1 MLKSKNLILH
11 TEAQPIYITF
21 PLLDK
26 TEIVNHA
33 FTTRLGGV
41 SEGMYAKMNM
51 SFSNGDK
58 RENVMENYRR
68 ICSAVN
74 IDINKLVLSQQ
85 THTNNVRIVT
95 EQDIGKG
102 IFKER
107 DYTDVDGLITNIP
120 GVALVTQYADC
131 TPLLFCDPVKKVVAT
146 SHAGWRG
153 TVSEI
158 GKVTVEKMQQHFGCN
173 PKDIIAAIGPSI
185 GVCCYEIDDIVY
197 TPLSKIGYLDL
208 DKIIVR
214 KENGKYM
221 LNLWETNRQILIN
234 AGVKAENIDVTDL
247 CTNCHPDIFHSHRF
261 TGGKRGNLAAIISLC
276 E

>member
-1 MLKSKNLILH
+1 MVKSKNLILH
-11 TEAQPIYITF
+11 SEEKPFYITF
-21 PLLDK
+21 PLLDATK
-26 TEIVNHA
+26 AVNHA
-33 FTTRLGGV
+33 FTTRLGGA
-41 SEGMYAKMNM
+41 SKGMYSQMNM
-51 SFSNGDK
+51 SFTNGDK
-58 RENVMENYRR
+58 RETVLENYRR
-68 ICSAVN
+68 ICNAVN
-74 IDINKLVLSQQ
+74 IDINKVVLSKQ

-95 EQDIGKG
+95 SEDIGKG

-107 DYTDVDGLITNIP
+107 DYDDVDGLITNIP

-158 GKVTVEKMQQHFGCN
+158 GRITVEKMQEHFGSD
-173 PKDIIAAIGPSI
+173 PSDIIAAIGPSI
-185 GVCCYEIDDIVY
+185 GQCCYEVDDPVY
-197 TPLSKIGYLDL
+197 KPLSKIPYLKQ
-208 DKIIVR
+208 DKIFIK

-221 LNLWETNRQILIN
+221 LSLWETNREILIN
-234 AGVKAENIDVTDL
+234 AGIKAEHIDVTDL

-261 TGGKRGNLAAIISLC
+261 TGGKRGNLAALIALC